1 MYTAIITPTV
11 SIGYLIL
18 FLTIEP
24 HAYHQFKLIYCGIK
38 SQNQDHSNRDNN
50 FRIDESVVSD
60 TNDGSSM
67 TSNVDP
73 KVTVERH
80 KSVIGFDYNRFSLNT
95 FATSVS
101 NVFRF
106 SLDNIEY
113 DNRTEDEIFAIINE
127 CQSLRNKVN
136 IDIQLSDRPSK
147 NGADALVTLN
157 TMHAKSND
165 DKVLNYVSEVK

>member
-24 HAYHQFKLIYCGIK
+24 HAYHQFKLIFCGIK
-38 SQNQDHSNRDNN
+38 SQNQDHNSNVNRDSN
-50 FRIDESVVSD
+50 FKIDESVVSD
-60 TNDGSSM
+60 TYDGSSM
-67 TSNVDP
+67 TSNIDP

-95 FATSVS
+95 FATSVG

-106 SLDNIEY
+106 SLEY
-113 DNRTEDEIFAIINE
+113 DNRTEDEIFAIISE
-127 CQSLRNKVN
+127 CNKVN
-136 IDIQLSDRPSK
+136 IDIQLSDHPST
-147 NGADALVTLN
+147 NGTNALVILN
-157 TMHAKSND
+157 TMHANSN
-165 DKVLNYVSEVK
+165 

>member
-11 SIGYLIL
+11 SIGYLLL

-24 HAYHQFKLIYCGIK
+24 HAYHQFKRIFCGIK
-38 SQNQDHSNRDNN
+38 CQNQDHSNRDSN
-50 FRIDESVVSD
+50 FKIDESIVSD

-67 TSNVDP
+67 TSNIDS

-80 KSVIGFDYNRFSLNT
+80 KSALGYDYNRFSLNT
-95 FATSVS
+95 FATSVG

-106 SLDNIEY
+106 SLDNVEY
-113 DNRTEDEIFAIINE
+113 DNRTEEEIFAIINE
-127 CQSLRNKVN
+127 CQSLSTKAN
-136 IDIQLSDRPSK
+136 IDIQLIGHSSK

-157 TMHAKSND
+157 TMHANSID
-165 DKVLNYVSEVK
+165 DKVLNHDSEV